1 MVSGH
6 KGIKSIGAGTG
17 DLGVLPTHETSSLF
31 GVHYGEDAQ
40 PLPLT
45 LPNTPSV
52 SGRSFIDKHYPLY
65 SAFSPYPLSYEIA
78 LAHLTNP

>member
-1 MVSGH
+1 MSGH
-6 KGIKSIGAGTG
+6 KGIKSIGAETV

-31 GVHYGEDAQ
+31 GVHCRKDA
-40 PLPLT
+40 LP